1 MKFTTASAV
10 EQIVWQL
17 RLSDWPRA
25 QNRAR
30 INSLF
35 NGAPPYSE
43 EEVAQNNIQTNVND
57 LSGPHESM
65 SARGQFQNALVT
77 PDPLINIELDYG
89 PVFKRREWAAKISSE
104 INKKLKNSLPFQ
116 EEEESTFA
124 QVVLHG
130 VGPANWQD
138 KYCPYPDSRGIED
151 VLVPS
156 ETLRSLAN
164 LGMVAVY
171 RSYTGAELWR
181 QTHGPRVDKAWNM
194 PVVEAA
200 IRWVDQEAMQLYGT
214 KWPEIWSP
222 EKMEERVKE
231 DSGLYM
237 SDAVPTID
245 TFDVL
250 YFDHEGKHPGW
261 KRRVILDA
269 WGNPGVGGAG
279 GISYGASPASQKQD
293 GKYGLSPKSEFLYDS
308 GDRIYAD
315 NLSEFLHFQF
325 GDASAVA
332 PFRYHS
338 VRSLGFL
345 LYAVCH
351 LQNRLKCKFHDHV
364 FENLIQYFRVA
375 NPADAERLSKVDL
388 VNLGVVPE
396 GLNFVKQE
404 ERWQI
409 NESVVQMAMQMNRQT
424 MADNSASFTQ
434 DFDFEKE
441 KAEETATRTMAKVNS
456 TSALI
461 GSMLNRAYNY
471 QKFKLNEICR
481 RFCIINSRHAD
492 VRSFR
497 VECLK
502 AGVPAEALN
511 VERWDVQPVRVIG
524 NGNKMLQVAMMDKI
538 MATVYDKLD
547 PDAQKEMVRLYIA
560 VNSGDYD
567 LANRSVPEQKR
578 ISESVHDAQTSLG
591 TILDGLPVTLRT
603 GVNHSEYVEVWL
615 HAMAMLVQ
623 KVEAKGAMA
632 TPDELSGLNNL
643 GQHIAAQIKI
653 IAQDKTQKQQVKQYS
668 DDLGK
673 LMNLVKGYAQRLQ
686 EQRQK
691 AAQNGNGQMDPK
703 DKAKIA
709 ATIATAKTKQQ
720 IASESH
726 AQKTA
731 QKQIAFQQKIQQ
743 DAIEHKAEIAKKD
756 LETAANVRRGGLKST
771 KGDDEKGK

>member
-1 MKFTTASAV
+1 MKFKTAAAV
-10 EQIVWQL
+10 ENVVWQM
-17 RLSDWPRA
+17 RLADWPRA
-25 QNRAR
+25 RNRAR
-30 INSLF
+30 INDLF

-43 EEVAQNNIQTNVND
+43 EAVRQNGINTNVNS
-57 LSGPHESM
+57 LEAPHESM
-65 SARGQFQNALVT
+65 AARGQFGNALVT

-89 PVFKRREWAAKISSE
+89 PVYKRRDWANTISRE
-104 INKKLKNSLPFQ
+104 INKKIKNSLAWQ

-130 VGPANWQD
+130 IGPAHWED
-138 KYCPYPDSRGIED
+138 RYCPYPKARGIED
-151 VLVPS
+151 VLIPS
-156 ETLRSLAN
+156 ETLRSMEN
-164 LGMVAVY
+164 SQMVAIY
-171 RSYTGAELWR
+171 RSWTAAELYKL
-181 QTHGPRVDKAWNM
+181 THGPRTDKGWNLPLVDR
-194 PVVEAA
+194 A
-200 IRWVDQEAMQLYGT
+200 ITWVDQEAMQLYGT

-222 EKMEERVKE
+222 EKMAERIKE
-231 DSGLYM
+231 DSGLYS
-237 SDAVPTID
+237 SDAMPTVD
-245 TFDVL
+245 AFDV
-250 YFDHEGKHPGW
+250 YYWDESGKHPGW
-261 KRRVILDA
+261 KRKVILDA

-279 GISYGASPASQKQD
+279 GISYAASPASQKQD
-293 GKYGLSPKSEFLYDS
+293 GKYGVGSKSEFLYDG
-308 GDRIYAD
+308 GDRTYAD
-315 NLSEFLHFQF
+315 DQGEFIHFQF

-351 LQNRLKCKFHDHV
+351 LQNRLKCKLHDHV

-388 VNLGVVPE
+388 VDKGIIPE
-396 GLNFVKQE
+396 GLNFVKQD

-409 NESVVQMAMQMNRQT
+409 NDQVAQMMVQMNQQT
-424 MADNSASFTQ
+424 MATNSASFTQ

-471 QKFKLNEICR
+471 QKFKLIEVCR
-481 RFCIINSRHAD
+481 RFCMLNSRDPD

-511 VERWDVQPVRVIG
+511 VERWNVQPVRVIG

-560 VNSGDYD
+560 VNSGDYE

-591 TILDGLPVTLRT
+591 TILDSLPVTLRT
-603 GVNHSEYVEVWL
+603 GVNHGEYVEVWL

-623 KVEAKGAMA
+623 KMEGKGGTT

-643 GQHIAAQIKI
+643 GQHIGAQIKI
-653 IAQDKTQKQQVKQYS
+653 LSQDKTQKENVAQYGK
-668 DDLGK
+668 DLGK

-686 EQRQK
+686 EQQQK
-691 AAQNGNGQMDPK
+691 QAQAQNGQMDPK
-703 DKAKIA
+703 DQAKIK
-709 ATIATAKTKQQ
+709 ATLMTAQTKQQ
-720 IASESH
+720 IATESH

-731 QKQIAFQQKIQQ
+731 QRQIAFQQKIHQ

-756 LETAANVRRGGLKST
+756 LETAANVRRGGMKSLG
-771 KGDDEKGK
+771 GDE